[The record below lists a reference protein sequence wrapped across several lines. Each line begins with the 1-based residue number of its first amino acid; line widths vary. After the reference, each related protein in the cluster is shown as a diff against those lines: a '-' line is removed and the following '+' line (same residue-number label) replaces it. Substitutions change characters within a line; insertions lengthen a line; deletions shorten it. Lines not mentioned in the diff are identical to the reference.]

1 MVIKNMLSNLSP
13 IGGMG
18 DALAAQAGSS
28 NQSFYP
34 MGMVADRNRMD
45 AGKAPM
51 PAPKPQMGPPP
62 QAVVAMLA
70 KLAQGPVAPPPPPQ
84 AYDPVAKR
92 WYHVIDGQK
101 VYIAD
106 DGTPVPPTPDIPPP
120 PAEAKPEMPL
130 INQSVMENAPWYGA
144 EPQAPSTFQSPYA
157 GQITDLRSQ
166 ENNLLQSMIGRHAP
180 QQSQFPLRPG
190 AAGLALVGAILAR
203 AAGAKPDF
211 IGQMGQGFLG
221 SMQNANQTRYAN
233 EMAQFEQ
240 GQNDDKMRMSMLDM
254 QLKALL
260 DSENDA
266 NRQWNADRAFNEG
279 VRQYDTTNDRIQSEG
294 EANRASRLNSAEAAA
309 IQKEAAKWLD
319 VYNGNVS
326 GGASRD
332 DRNIAAD
339 NYAKLTGRVLPTVLE
354 DSANYTAKMAGAA
367 KSQAGADQT
376 RQNIAFKDQTWG
388 EQIQKIKNGLRMDE
402 SKIALSGLNVEKL
415 RQIVE
420 NMPQKLRDDHLQ
432 AVGRLAVMRE
442 AARLSGVKAD
452 KGGFAPPQAK
462 EARASIANQ
471 ANAIR
476 TVMSNNSN
484 YLSSLQ
490 SRLVKATAYGSQV
503 TPEEVASI
511 RQEIT
516 SYEAAQKDL
525 KAKLSDVVGVDLTG
539 GSDQAIAGMLQQWA
553 TNPNKA
559 LQDINGGMAARASTH
574 VDTRVDTPGSE
585 PMTKQYLDDAYK
597 AAREDPRAKGNPKK
611 LRELEAA
618 YRQQLNLLKAHKK

>member
-84 AYDPVAKR
+84 SYDPVAKR
-92 WYHVIDGQK
+92 WYHVINGQK

-106 DGTPVPPTPDIPPP
+106 DGSPVPPTPDIPPP
-120 PAEAKPEMPL
+120 PVEAKPEMPL

-157 GQITDLRSQ
+157 GQIADLRSQ
-166 ENNLLQSMIGRHAP
+166 ENNLLQSMIGRHTP

-190 AAGLALVGAILAR
+190 AAGLALVGALLAR

-279 VRQYDTTNDRIQSEG
+279 VRQYDTTNDRIQTEG
-294 EANRASRLNSAEAAA
+294 ELNRQSRLSAAESTA
-309 IQKEAAKWLD
+309 IGK
-319 VYNGNVS
+319 
-326 GGASRD
+326 
-332 DRNIAAD
+332 AAD
-339 NYAKLTGRVLPTVLE
+339 KWFEVYSGKTNAPMDERNDAARQYMALRPGTVLQPVTE
-354 DSANYTAKMAGAA
+354 DSPGYIAKMAGAA
-367 KSQAGADQT
+367 KSQASADKT
-376 RQNIAFKDQTWG
+376 RQDIAFKDQTWDD
-388 EQIQKIKNGLRMDE
+388 QIKKIKNGLRMDE
-402 SKIALSGLNVEKL
+402 NKIALAGLDVEKL
-415 RQIVE
+415 RLVVE
-420 NMPQKLRDDHLQ
+420 NMPQKLRDDHLK
-432 AVGRLAVMRE
+432 AVAATASLTE

-539 GSDQAIAGMLQQWA
+539 GSDQAVSDMLKQWA
-553 TNPNKA
+553 TNPYKA
-559 LQDINGGMAARASTH
+559 LQDINGGMAARADAHT
-574 VDTRVDTPGSE
+574 DTRVDTPSSE
-585 PMTKQYLDDAYK
+585 PMTKQTLDAMYQDARAK
-597 AAREDPRAKGNPKK
+597 AKGNPQK
-611 LRELEAA
+611 LRQLEAV